1 MPRDQFGRRIR
12 PHAAA
17 KLKTPPNPRR
27 GLYLRI
33 GAGALALLAVV
44 LSVVAAQSK

>member
-1 MPRDQFGRRIR
+1 MPRDQVGRRIR

-27 GLYLRI
+27 DLYLRI
-33 GAGALALLAVV
+33 GAGGLAVLAAV
-44 LSVVAAQSK
+44 LSIVAAQSK